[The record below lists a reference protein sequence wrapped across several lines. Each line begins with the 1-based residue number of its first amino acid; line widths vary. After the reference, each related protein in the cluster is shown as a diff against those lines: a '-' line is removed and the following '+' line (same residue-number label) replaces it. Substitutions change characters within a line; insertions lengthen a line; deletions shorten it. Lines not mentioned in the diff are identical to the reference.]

1 MLDVVDED
9 EATLELELERTLE
22 LELEVGEGDETDAAL
37 EVDDRTVEDVLW
49 TELELDDVET
59 MTELELEL
67 DGREEPFDPVPP
79 AVPFLM

>member
-1 MLDVVDED
+1 MVDED

-22 LELEVGEGDETDAAL
+22 LEVGEGDETDTAL
-37 EVDDRTVEDVLW
+37 EVDDRTVEDVLC

-67 DGREEPFDPVPP
+67 DGREEPLDPVPP
-79 AVPFLM
+79 AVPFFM